1 MSAMR
6 SSWIEV
12 VAAVFGGVVLGIGV
26 GNLIVGRG
34 LAGVVWA
41 VVGVVIL
48 WWALAERRRE
58 RAADSSRTADDMHT
72 LE

>member
-1 MSAMR
+1 MAPIR

-12 VAAVFGGVVLGIGV
+12 AAAVFGGVVLGIGV

-41 VVGVVIL
+41 VIGAVIL
-48 WWALAERRRE
+48 WWALAERRRG
-58 RAADSSRTADDMHT
+58 RLSDGGHRADDMHT